1 VTFHHQPV
9 LVQEVVSALLPALTA
24 PGALL
29 VDCTAGGGG
38 HLAALWAAAS
48 PANPTLRAIA
58 LDRDPAAL
66 AAARARLDSLHGPAG
81 PDLLHGPTDPDLLHG
96 PTDLPGGACRF
107 VHAGFAGLAEVLR
120 ATESPAPAAILAD
133 LGVSSHQLDT
143 PARGFSFQA
152 DAPLDMRMDPSRGPT
167 LAEALAGL
175 SEPELTRILRDY
187 GEEPDAHRIA
197 RAILAARPQTTGQ
210 LGEVVRAAMSAPR
223 LRQIGLRIHPA
234 TRTFQALRIFLND
247 ELGQLDGLLAD
258 APALLA
264 RGGRLAIITFH
275 SLEDRRVKQAFAARA
290 RAAQPPAGVPMAAA
304 DLPRPDYAVPHDL
317 RHGATPGDAELAH
330 NPRSRSSRLRVL
342 ERLSP

>member
-1 VTFHHQPV
+1 MTFHHQPV

-48 PANPTLRAIA
+48 PANPTLRALA

-66 AAARARLDSLHGPAG
+66 AAARARLTELHGPAG
-81 PDLLHGPTDPDLLHG
+81 
-96 PTDLPGGACRF
+96 LPEGACRF
-107 VHAGFAGLAEVLR
+107 VHAGFAELAEVLR

-167 LAEALAGL
+167 LAEALTGL

-197 RAILAARPQTTGQ
+197 RAVLAARPQTTGQ

-247 ELGQLDGLLAD
+247 ELGQLDTLLAD

-290 RAAQPPAGVPMAAA
+290 RAAQPPAGVPLAAA